1 MAQFICIAAL
11 TGFAFRV
18 GNDELDDRL
27 AGQWLVFLLILLV
40 ASFSIGNPTDALAVM
55 GVVLISVHWLL
66 PASQYPGE
74 ATPASGADIDWELR
88 EASFRF
94 VVGGV
99 AAVIFLIQFAVASTT
114 GDFYQRFP
122 LLDLAN
128 MPQTFALG
136 AAAGLVPARTGP
148 SLRGDSATL
157 RAANISAVLP
167 ASIAASLVTLKGN
180 LIAVLTGIFG
190 WSPL

>member
-1 MAQFICIAAL
+1 
-11 TGFAFRV
+11 
-18 GNDELDDRL
+18 
-27 AGQWLVFLLILLV
+27 VFLLILLV
-40 ASFSIGNPTDALAVM
+40 ASFSIGT
-55 GVVLISVHWLL
+55 GVPISRRSHSRVRRRYRL
-66 PASQYPGE
+66 
-74 ATPASGADIDWELR
+74 ELR